1 MIKFVCE
8 CFKFKIMGSQVALKK
23 VFHLIWRKDNS
34 ITDMI
39 VAAGHEALFSIN
51 E

>member
-8 CFKFKIMGSQVALKK
+8 CFKFKICGSQDALKK
-23 VFHLIWRKDNS
+23 IFHLIWRKDNS
-34 ITDMI
+34 ITEI
-39 VAAGHEALFSIN
+39 IISAGYEALFSQN